1 MMFILKHTGF
11 DRLFTTLPCIQPYQP
26 FSKSDR
32 LGKVSDWTGATYQ
45 DRRFSTTF
53 YYVLDN
59 QYLKLHF
66 LTNLLCRHMTKYQ
79 SQYGAGGTQY
89 SYYYEEDDSTFQLV
103 RT

>member
-1 MMFILKHTGF
+1 MLKSNAF

-53 YYVLDN
+53 YYFLKI
-59 QYLKLHF
+59 QYLKLHLRKLF
-66 LTNLLCRHMTKYQ
+66 
-79 SQYGAGGTQY
+79 
-89 SYYYEEDDSTFQLV
+89 
-103 RT
+103 